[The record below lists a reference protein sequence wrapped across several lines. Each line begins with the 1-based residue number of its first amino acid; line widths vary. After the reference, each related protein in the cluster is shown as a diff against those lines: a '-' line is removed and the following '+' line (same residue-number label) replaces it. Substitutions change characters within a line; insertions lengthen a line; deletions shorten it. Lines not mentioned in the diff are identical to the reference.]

1 MKREDVIAEIKEY
14 LQENEDVFNDLYE
27 RLDSYVDNVID
38 DNERWYPMEE
48 LNDLLEGKD
57 PLEIL
62 QVGFYGE
69 DEEYESFNPDRKY
82 FRFDGYAHLHSADSY
97 SYIDNLSEGVIE
109 EFYGYRNRLYDYS
122 ELMFR
127 DIDDLFDKLDEVE
140 DEE

>member
-14 LQENEDVFNDLYE
+14 LKDNEDIFNDLYE
-27 RLDSYVDNVID
+27 RLDSYVGNVID

-48 LNDLLEGKD
+48 LNDLLEEKD

-69 DEEYESFNPDRKY
+69 DEEYESFNPERKY
-82 FRFDGYAHLHSADSY
+82 FRFDGYGHLHSADAY
-97 SYIDNLSEGVIE
+97 SYIDNLSDGVIE
-109 EFYGYRNRLYDYS
+109 DFYDYRNRLYDYS

-127 DIDDLFDKLDEVE
+127 DIDELFDELDEVE